1 MADGNPGGAGGGGGP
16 RKRSFADTLKTFTK
30 TKKKQKKR
38 QQQADPTGFLLLACR
53 FKNERHI
60 WYEYIH
66 HYFAEGVDHILLID
80 DNSDDEFVEYNSWLD
95 SLIDERKVTIKRPLT
110 GSQTGDYQAVMPFMK
125 KFEWLLVVDADEF
138 VFCPQPDKSLKQILQ
153 TKYAEVDQI
162 RLRWRLFTHHARL
175 QPKSVIA
182 DNLWTHTT
190 DWDTSSPNSEGYKC
204 LAKTALLEH
213 VDVHFM
219 TFSKADV
226 RTVELKDCHNQAIVN
241 NHYRTQSE
249 EFLRGVKEKKGG
261 GVNKNKYQNFRRHLD
276 FEYKKQCLLL
286 KEKRLDLIAKLEQ
299 REQVRPRIHPDSSF
313 AQERGSGEAAESS
326 SSSSSSSATSAS
338 ASSSSES
345 MAGHIDSKS
354 DAKKKKVT
362 ADDMKP
368 QPDTEDSSP

>member
-153 TKYAEVDQI
+153 TKLR
-162 RLRWRLFTHHARL
+162 RLTRFGFVGAFSRTTLAYSRRVLSLT
-175 QPKSVIA
+175 
-182 DNLWTHTT
+182 TCGHTQ
-190 DWDTSSPNSEGYKC
+190 
-204 LAKTALLEH
+204 
-213 VDVHFM
+213 
-219 TFSKADV
+219 
-226 RTVELKDCHNQAIVN
+226 RTGI
-241 NHYRTQSE
+241 
-249 EFLRGVKEKKGG
+249 
-261 GVNKNKYQNFRRHLD
+261 
-276 FEYKKQCLLL
+276 
-286 KEKRLDLIAKLEQ
+286 
-299 REQVRPRIHPDSSF
+299 RPR
-313 AQERGSGEAAESS
+313 Q
-326 SSSSSSSATSAS
+326 TV
-338 ASSSSES
+338 
-345 MAGHIDSKS
+345 
-354 DAKKKKVT
+354 KVT
-362 ADDMKP
+362 NV
-368 QPDTEDSSP
+368 

>member
-1 MADGNPGGAGGGGGP
+1 
-16 RKRSFADTLKTFTK
+16 
-30 TKKKQKKR
+30 
-38 QQQADPTGFLLLACR
+38 
-53 FKNERHI
+53 
-60 WYEYIH
+60 
-66 HYFAEGVDHILLID
+66 
-80 DNSDDEFVEYNSWLD
+80 
-95 SLIDERKVTIKRPLT
+95 
-110 GSQTGDYQAVMPFMK
+110 MPFMK

-153 TKYAEVDQI
+153 TKLR
-162 RLRWRLFTHHARL
+162 RLTRFGFVGAFSRTTLAYSRRVLSLT
-175 QPKSVIA
+175 
-182 DNLWTHTT
+182 TCGHTT

-204 LAKTALLEH
+204 LVKTALLEH

-286 KEKRLDLIAKLEQ
+286 KEKRIDLISILER

-313 AQERGSGEAAESS
+313 AQERRSDEAAESCS
-326 SSSSSSSATSAS
+326 SSSNSSVTSAS
-338 ASSSSES
+338 ASSSSDS
-345 MAGHIDSKS
+345 TAYRIDNKP
-354 DAKKKKVT
+354 DAKK
-362 ADDMKP
+362 
-368 QPDTEDSSP
+368 